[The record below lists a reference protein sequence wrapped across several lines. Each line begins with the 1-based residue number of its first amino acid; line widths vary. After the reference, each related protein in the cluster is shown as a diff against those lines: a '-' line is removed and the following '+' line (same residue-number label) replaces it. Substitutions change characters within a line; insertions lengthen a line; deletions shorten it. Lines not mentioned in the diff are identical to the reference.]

1 MEFCCKYYTFFI
13 FLKFSFILAGIW
25 YTFATMSHLNVIT
38 VAYWGSNFSKKHC
51 FYSWP
56 VYAAM
61 IFEKKIHLAEWG
73 AFYQMGKFL
82 HFQGSISSLCLKIW
96 LPLSLLTFRNSYF
109 IYPKNVFSMTL
120 NLNIKVKWHF
130 GYLFFLSP
138 QKVSQ
143 NCLKTYLITKN

>member
-1 MEFCCKYYTFFI
+1 MSLNFGGNLVKFRKSEPLKRHTCSI
-13 FLKFSFILAGIW
+13 FVIKFKK
-25 YTFATMSHLNVIT
+25 
-38 VAYWGSNFSKKHC
+38 KKHC

-56 VYAAM
+56 VYATM
-61 IFEKKIHLAEWG
+61 IFEKKFHLAEWG
-73 AFYQMGKFL
+73 AFYQMGKFS

-96 LPLSLLTFRNSYF
+96 LRLSLLTYRNSYF
-109 IYPKNVFSMTL
+109 IYPKKVFSMTL